1 MGSCFYEKGLAFE
14 CQGCGYCCSSEPGYV
29 FLSEKDIMSMAN
41 GLGLERQQFI
51 DTFCR
56 IVDMGAF
63 KMISVK
69 EKENYDCIFLTEKGC
84 KVYENRPRQCATYP
98 FWAHVLESRETWD
111 EEARSC
117 PGMNKGKLYT
127 KKEIE
132 AKLSSRVEN
141 NPVIIM

>member
-1 MGSCFYEKGLAFE
+1 MGACFYDKGLRFE
-14 CQGCGYCCSSEPGYV
+14 CQNCNYCCSSEPGYV
-29 FLSEKDIMSMAN
+29 FLSEEDISRLAS
-41 GLGLERQQFI
+41 GLGMEAQAFV

-63 KMISVK
+63 KMVSLL
-69 EKENYDCIFLTEKGC
+69 EKENYDCIFLENGRC
-84 KVYENRPRQCATYP
+84 RVYGHRPRQCETYP
-98 FWAHVLESRETWD
+98 FWAHVLEDRESWD
-111 EEARSC
+111 REAQSC

-132 AKLSSRVEN
+132 EKLSSRAGN